1 MRNWVFFST
10 KTVKKCQIWSIN
22 AQLWWHVD
30 LTIFFL
36 INFSG
41 RIHSAVVSGINIDTR
56 SVTVEWFERGET
68 KGKEVELETLL
79 SLNQDLAPV
88 NENGNNKI
96 GKVNSIWLFFNEIW
110 RFSLQIESKRC
121 WPAFIW
127 QDFFCLTQHL
137 LKQFHGKTEF
147 EMSPAKVALLFE
159 SVVAT
164 FLGEKFQMDADQW
177 RFFSW

>member
-1 MRNWVFFST
+1 MTCWFHDF
-10 KTVKKCQIWSIN
+10 
-22 AQLWWHVD
+22 
-30 LTIFFL
+30 FFL

-127 QDFFCLTQHL
+127 QDFFLFDATL
-137 LKQFHGKTEF
+137 AKTISRKNWIWNVAGK
-147 EMSPAKVALLFE
+147 SGAPVWICC
-159 SVVAT
+159 SY
-164 FLGEKFQMDADQW
+164 FLGWEISNGCQSMEIFLVII
-177 RFFSW
+177 SLVV

>member
-1 MRNWVFFST
+1 MPN
-10 KTVKKCQIWSIN
+10 KEYYYDDMLIWRF
-22 AQLWWHVD
+22 
-30 LTIFFL
+30 FFL

-96 GKVNSIWLFFNEIW
+96 GKVNSIWLFFQRNLAIFSSDWIETLLTLVHLVGFFFVW
-110 RFSLQIESKRC
+110 RNTC
-121 WPAFIW
+121 
-127 QDFFCLTQHL
+127 
-137 LKQFHGKTEF
+137 FHEKTEF
-147 EMSPAKVALLFE
+147 EMSPT
-159 SVVAT
+159 SVPPVRICCSY
-164 FLGEKFQMDADQW
+164 FLGW
-177 RFFSW
+177 

>member
-1 MRNWVFFST
+1 MEYYYDKFDDF
-10 KTVKKCQIWSIN
+10 
-22 AQLWWHVD
+22 
-30 LTIFFL
+30 FFL

-96 GKVNSIWLFFNEIW
+96 GKVNSIWLF
-110 RFSLQIESKRC
+110 
-121 WPAFIW
+121 
-127 QDFFCLTQHL
+127 LT
-137 LKQFHGKTEF
+137 
-147 EMSPAKVALLFE
+147 
-159 SVVAT
+159 
-164 FLGEKFQMDADQW
+164 EKF
-177 RFFSW
+177 RVFFVKLFNATLTKTISRKN